1 MFRLSL
7 IASGAFALAAA
18 TLVLP
23 APAGKDFTTLPPAS
37 AEVKAQIDGSK
48 VSLAQA
54 IEAASKQT
62 GGSAKSAEMTIVEGQ
77 PVFDV
82 MVYGAE
88 KAQKVRVDGNGVVGA
103 VTEVPRFPGDPVSGM
118 PVTTASGLQYY
129 DLKVGNGAKPTGPT
143 SYVTVHY
150 TGWLV
155 DGKQFDS
162 SVGGKPITFPLNGVI
177 GGWTEGVGSMAVGGK
192 RKLLIPYALAYG
204 EMGRPG
210 IPGRATLI
218 FDVELLE
225 TKDTK

>member
-1 MFRLSL
+1 MFRLPL
-7 IASGAFALAAA
+7 LAFALAAA
-18 TLVLP
+18 ALAMPTP
-23 APAGKDFTTLPPAS
+23 GGKDFTTLPPAS
-37 AEVKAQIDGSK
+37 GEVKAQIDGSK
-48 VSLAQA
+48 VTLAQA

-77 PVFDV
+77 PVFEV

-88 KAQKVRVDGNGVVGA
+88 KAQKVRVDASGIVGT
-103 VTEVPRFPGDPVSGM
+103 VTEVPRFPGDPVSGQL
-118 PVTTASGLQYY
+118 VTTPSGLQYF
-129 DLKVGNGAKPTGPT
+129 DIKVGNGAKPT
-143 SYVTVHY
+143 SSKSNVTVDY

-155 DGKQFDS
+155 DGHQFDS

-177 GGWTEGVGSMAVGGK
+177 AGWTEGVGSMAVGGK

-218 FDVELLE
+218 FDVELID
-225 TKDTK
+225 TKDSK